1 MSFQAMTWAVEQK
14 LPALQKL
21 VLLMLANRTNHETG
35 VCIPRIKTLAEE
47 CGMSVRSCQAAIK
60 SLVDLGMLRI
70 QARFNDGTQLSN
82 QYQLMLTRV
91 QDVHP
96 PMHELHPTV
105 QEVREAGAGGA
116 GGGVHHVHTEPGS
129 TKPGKEPKDA
139 PKRVSS
145 SNRQKDDNQ
154 ETARTLS
161 KAELIAMH
169 GIDAELAQ
177 AFLEHRK
184 AKKAKLTLIAM
195 AGICREA
202 TSAGWDLNDAL
213 RKIIE
218 RNWIGF
224 EAAWVEKRGEVAQ
237 AAQTRPDG
245 DWWESTQEIERMAAE
260 KGVKRKPG
268 EEFYWF
274 KCRVAKACKERR
286 WMDLIIADLA
296 KTKNSHYAAV
306 YQYFNGNPPME
317 NAA

>member
-1 MSFQAMTWAVEQK
+1 MTWAVEQK

-47 CGMSVRSCQAAIK
+47 CGMSIRSCQAAIRA
-60 SLVDLGMLRI
+60 LVDLGMLRI
-70 QARFNDGTQLSN
+70 NPRFNDGVQLSN

-91 QDVHP
+91 QEVHP
-96 PMHELHPTV
+96 PM
-105 QEVREAGAGGA
+105 QDVRESGAGGA
-116 GGGVHHVHTEPGS
+116 GGRVQEVHTEPGS
-129 TKPGKEPKDA
+129 IKPGKEPKDA
-139 PKRVSS
+139 ARRVSS

-154 ETARTLS
+154 EAAKTLTAI
-161 KAELIAMH
+161 ELVAMH
-169 GIDAELAQ
+169 GIEEDLAQ
-177 AFLEHRK
+177 AFLAHRK

-202 TSAGWDLNDAL
+202 TSAGWALNDAL

-224 EAAWVEKRGEVAQ
+224 EAAWVEKRGEAAQVAQ
-237 AAQTRPDG
+237 TEPEG
-245 DWWESTQEIERMAAE
+245 DWWQSTQEIERVAAE